1 MDNIKIVKGDKSN
14 KITLNRSVGDLI
26 QDSDDD
32 IGSDNNSISTA
43 EPIITPINKKDKIKK
58 PIPMMPQINQDQFN
72 YFINNKIILNAIQTG
87 KIKHLTV
94 GSLLMSI
101 IKGSALPGKP
111 MIKILIQAL
120 KLLIKG
126 AKYKKIF
133 VFNTHKTNL
142 TKRV

>member
-1 MDNIKIVKGDKSN
+1 MN
-14 KITLNRSVGDLI
+14 
-26 QDSDDD
+26 
-32 IGSDNNSISTA
+32 
-43 EPIITPINKKDKIKK
+43 
-58 PIPMMPQINQDQFN
+58 
-72 YFINNKIILNAIQTG
+72 
-87 KIKHLTV
+87 
-94 GSLLMSI
+94 I

-126 AKYKKIF
+126 AKYKKIL

>member
-1 MDNIKIVKGDKSN
+1 MKERICFLPLVDNFPIQTFISIFPNCHSNRHDIFLVKPPEKTLDSSWSFHKLEKCFSPLCPIKKWLQTRCTNN
-14 KITLNRSVGDLI
+14 KIT
-26 QDSDDD
+26 
-32 IGSDNNSISTA
+32 
-43 EPIITPINKKDKIKK
+43 
-58 PIPMMPQINQDQFN
+58 
-72 YFINNKIILNAIQTG
+72 LNAIQTG
-87 KIKHLTV
+87 KIKPLTV
-94 GSLLMSI
+94 GALLMNI
-101 IKGSALPGKP
+101 VMGTAFPGKP

>member
-1 MDNIKIVKGDKSN
+1 MKTKLTNNNI
-14 KITLNRSVGDLI
+14 
-26 QDSDDD
+26 
-32 IGSDNNSISTA
+32 SISV
-43 EPIITPINKKDKIKK
+43 
-58 PIPMMPQINQDQFN
+58 N

-87 KIKHLTV
+87 KIKTLTV
-94 GSLLMSI
+94 GALLINI

>member
-1 MDNIKIVKGDKSN
+1 MKTKLTNNNI
-14 KITLNRSVGDLI
+14 SV
-26 QDSDDD
+26 SV
-32 IGSDNNSISTA
+32 
-43 EPIITPINKKDKIKK
+43 
-58 PIPMMPQINQDQFN
+58 N

-94 GSLLMSI
+94 GALLMSI
-101 IKGSALPGKP
+101 IKVCFAWQAHD
-111 MIKILIQAL
+111 KILIQAL

>member
-1 MDNIKIVKGDKSN
+1 MKTKLTNNNI
-14 KITLNRSVGDLI
+14 
-26 QDSDDD
+26 
-32 IGSDNNSISTA
+32 SISV
-43 EPIITPINKKDKIKK
+43 
-58 PIPMMPQINQDQFN
+58 N

-87 KIKHLTV
+87 KIKPLTV
-94 GSLLMSI
+94 GALLMNI
-101 IKGSALPGKP
+101 INRSALPGKP